1 MAHSDT
7 TSRYVARVRGLL
19 KTELSEEELEM
30 LLADLE
36 DQLAPLEDSE
46 IEDRMGAPEEFV
58 DTYLAS
64 AGIDTPKLGMA
75 RHIELW
81 LDTRRDSAVGRMWQ
95 KYQPAW
101 WLLRGWV
108 MVLAFGLVYT
118 PTPPTFRPFPIPNV
132 NELPTT
138 SLAVTLGFII
148 GSTLLSRLT
157 RFLPGRLVN
166 ILVSGFAAYVAFVAA
181 VNT

>member
-19 KTELSEEELEM
+19 RTELSEEELEM

-36 DQLAPLEDSE
+36 DQLAPLNESE
-46 IEDRMGAPEEFV
+46 IEDRMGSPEEFV

-64 AGIDTPKLGMA
+64 AGIDTPKLGMP
-75 RHIELW
+75 RRIELW
-81 LDTRRDSAVGRMWQ
+81 LDTRRDSALGKVWQ

-108 MVLAFGLVYT
+108 MVLAYQLVYS
-118 PTPPTFRPFPIPNV
+118 PQPTFRPFPIPNV

-138 SLAVTLGFII
+138 SFAVTVGFII
-148 GSTLLSRLT
+148 GSMLLSRLT
-157 RFLPGRLVN
+157 KYLPGRLLN
-166 ILVSGFAAYVAFVAA
+166 ILTSAFAAYVALVAA